1 MEPQLGTT
9 EYSQKLLEQAKG
21 LGVTGS
27 GVDALSG
34 AITSETLSGNET
46 PIQIPEPTSSTTS
59 GRISGKSQAILTED
73 ELQQKAEQEKAD
85 KQAELQES
93 QAKSA
98 GILERIGITKKEVTA
113 QVEEETDLSGQKL
126 LRTEAVKKLRT
137 AEVAELGEL
146 ERLQGSGLTD
156 VQRGAQEREIRRKYG
171 FERLEAQLS
180 FHMANADVVSAQETL
195 NDRLTLELEPLYQ
208 QLDLQKGVSEQI
220 YDQLTTSEKREWD
233 VAISK
238 TENAIKQTEE
248 LGKYKKDITLEAI
261 KNGVTIPSYTQQK
274 LSRAGSVEEVNQ
286 ILADDRISL
295 AKPTVAGAPTV
306 KTINGVDM
314 QWNPS
319 SGKWETV
326 TTGATPGGT
335 VQQAQAQAN
344 VESLTS
350 LVSDPNIRTAVG
362 PSRLARF
369 VGAGLDRATGGRQNF
384 IASVEQIRSNLNLEA
399 LIGAKARG
407 ATFGALSD
415 QELQVLASSAS
426 KIGTWAKK
434 DGDGNVVAYNANEKD
449 FKKELDKINNFARLD
464 YIRKGGLPEDIGAV
478 LMTDGNYYVQN
489 SDGSYTQ
496 IN

>member
-93 QAKSA
+93 QAKAA
-98 GILERIGITKKEVTA
+98 GIIERIGITKKEVTA

-233 VAISK
+233 LVVGR
-238 TENAIKQTEE
+238 TENAIQDQKD
-248 LGKYKKDITLEAI
+248 LSKYRSGIITTAMQ
-261 KNGVTIPSYTQQK
+261 NGVPLPSYVVQELNRATTQEEIN
-274 LSRAGSVEEVNQ
+274 SV
-286 ILADDRISL
+286 LARNGISL
-295 AKPTVAGAPTV
+295 AKPEKPDKEATLVASRTSQILDGFITFEDLTTTEAAKVRDDLFNQGFGSDTPPAWFKEYIQTELRQSLV
-306 KTINGVDM
+306 
-314 QWNPS
+314 PS
-319 SGKWETV
+319 SLQEEWIKYRDGIMSK
-326 TTGATPGGT
+326 
-335 VQQAQAQAN
+335 
-344 VESLTS
+344 
-350 LVSDPNIRTAVG
+350 
-362 PSRLARF
+362 
-369 VGAGLDRATGGRQNF
+369 
-384 IASVEQIRSNLNLEA
+384 
-399 LIGAKARG
+399 AKAK
-407 ATFGALSD
+407 S
-415 QELQVLASSAS
+415 
-426 KIGTWAKK
+426 
-434 DGDGNVVAYNANEKD
+434 
-449 FKKELDKINNFARLD
+449 
-464 YIRKGGLPEDIGAV
+464 GGSIEDINIDD
-478 LMTDGNYYVQN
+478 L
-489 SDGSYTQ
+489 
-496 IN
+496 